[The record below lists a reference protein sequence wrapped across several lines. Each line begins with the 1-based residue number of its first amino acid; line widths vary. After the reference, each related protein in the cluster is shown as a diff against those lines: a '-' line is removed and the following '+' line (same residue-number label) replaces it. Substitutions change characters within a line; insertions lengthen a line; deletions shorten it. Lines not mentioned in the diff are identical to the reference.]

1 MSDEGAGLQSSA
13 PLERS
18 QAILQ
23 RCHEH
28 GFALAGITDARPTA
42 HADAYRAWIADG
54 KQGGMGYLAEEV
66 EKRLDPTA
74 LVPGA
79 RSILCVA
86 DRYADGRPDRRVPG
100 VGRIARYARG
110 EDYHV
115 VIRARLGAL
124 AQELIRMHPGER
136 FRPCIDT
143 APILEREHAERA
155 GLGRIGKHTLLIA
168 PDGIGTWVLLGM
180 VVTTLELT
188 PIRADGTVDG
198 RSTAEAGKGHGGAG
212 YVDHVDHVGTHAPP
226 YADDRDPCG
235 SCTRCIDACPT
246 GAITPWSVD
255 ARRCVSALTIEERGT
270 LNAEYFGKS
279 GDWLFGCDVC
289 QEVCPHSQPT
299 LRSRAFG
306 IHEAYQSSR
315 TGFPL
320 LEVLGW
326 DEAAWNAARMNGVLR
341 RADPD
346 MWRRNAALA
355 AAHALHS
362 PDTPLELRVALHATL
377 SAIAGDEAVA
387 IHVRA
392 AARDALNSAA
402 QA

>member
-1 MSDEGAGLQSSA
+1 
-13 PLERS
+13 LERC
-18 QAILQ
+18 
-23 RCHEH
+23 REH
-28 GFALAGITDARPTA
+28 GFALAGIADARPSA
-42 HADAYRAWIADG
+42 HPEAYRAWIAAG

-66 EKRLDPTA
+66 EKRLDPAA

-86 DRYADGRPDRRVPG
+86 DRYANGQPDCRVPG

-124 AQELIRMHPGER
+124 AHELIRTYPGER

-143 APILEREHAERA
+143 APLLEREHAERA

-168 PDGIGTWVLLGM
+168 PDGIGTWVLLGV
-180 VVTTLELT
+180 VVTSLELA
-188 PIRADGTVDG
+188 PIRADGTIAAALPNVN
-198 RSTAEAGKGHGGAG
+198 RSVPAAKRTADES
-212 YVDHVDHVGTHAPP
+212 
-226 YADDRDPCG
+226 DPCG

-255 ARRCVSALTIEERGT
+255 ARRCISALTIEERGVIDT
-270 LNAEYFGKS
+270 TFVGHTE
-279 GDWLFGCDVC
+279 DWIFGCDTC

-299 LRSRAFG
+299 QRSRALG
-306 IHEAYQSSR
+306 IHEAYQPSR

-326 DEAAWNAARMNGVLR
+326 DEPAWEAARLNGVLR
-341 RADPD
+341 RADQD

-355 AAHALHS
+355 AAHAIQS
-362 PDTPLELRVALHATL
+362 DDIPDELR
-377 SAIAGDEAVA
+377 SAIMGTLTAIVADEGVA
-387 IHVRA
+387 AHVRDVARA
-392 AARDALNSAA
+392 AINSSNNK
-402 QA
+402 

>member
-1 MSDEGAGLQSSA
+1 MTGASAELGSSV

-18 QAILQ
+18 RAILE
-23 RCHEH
+23 RCREH
-28 GFALAGITDARPTA
+28 GCALAGIADARPSA
-42 HADAYRAWIADG
+42 HPDAYRAWIAAG

-66 EKRLDPTA
+66 EKRLDPAA

-86 DRYADGRPDRRVPG
+86 DRYADGRPDCRVPG

-124 AQELIRMHPGER
+124 AQELIRTYPGER

-168 PDGIGTWVLLGM
+168 PDGIGTWVLLGV
-180 VVTTLELT
+180 VVTSLELA
-188 PIRADGTVDG
+188 PILADGTIAAALQDVD
-198 RSTAEAGKGHGGAG
+198 RSASAAKRS
-212 YVDHVDHVGTHAPP
+212 
-226 YADDRDPCG
+226 ADESDPCG

-255 ARRCVSALTIEERGT
+255 ARRCISALTIEERGVVDAT
-270 LNAEYFGKS
+270 LVGHTE
-279 GDWLFGCDVC
+279 DWIFGCDTC

-299 LRSRAFG
+299 QRSRAWG
-306 IHEAYQSSR
+306 IHEAYRPSR

-326 DEAAWNAARMNGVLR
+326 DEPAWEAARLNGVLR
-341 RADPD
+341 RADQD

-355 AAHALHS
+355 AAHAIQS
-362 PDTPLELRVALHATL
+362 DDIPDELRSALMGTLTAIVA
-377 SAIAGDEAVA
+377 DEGVA
-387 IHVRA
+387 AHVRDV
-392 AARDALNSAA
+392 ARTAINLSNNK
-402 QA
+402 

>member
-1 MSDEGAGLQSSA
+1 MTGASAELGSSV

-18 QAILQ
+18 RAILE
-23 RCHEH
+23 RCREH
-28 GFALAGITDARPTA
+28 GFALAGIADARPSA
-42 HADAYRAWIADG
+42 HPEAYRAWIAAG

-66 EKRLDPTA
+66 EKRLDPAA

-86 DRYADGRPDRRVPG
+86 DRYANGQPDCRVPG

-124 AQELIRMHPGER
+124 AHELIRTYPGER

-143 APILEREHAERA
+143 APLLEREHAERA

-168 PDGIGTWVLLGM
+168 PDGIGTWVLLGV
-180 VVTTLELT
+180 VVTSLELA
-188 PIRADGTVDG
+188 PIRADGTIAAALPNVN
-198 RSTAEAGKGHGGAG
+198 RSVPAAKRTADES
-212 YVDHVDHVGTHAPP
+212 
-226 YADDRDPCG
+226 DPCG

-255 ARRCVSALTIEERGT
+255 ARRCISALTIEERGVIDTT
-270 LNAEYFGKS
+270 LVGHTE
-279 GDWLFGCDVC
+279 DWIFGCDTC

-299 LRSRAFG
+299 QRSRALG
-306 IHEAYQSSR
+306 THEAYQPSR

-326 DEAAWNAARMNGVLR
+326 DEPAWEAARLNGVLR
-341 RADPD
+341 RADQD

-355 AAHALHS
+355 AAHAIQS
-362 PDTPLELRVALHATL
+362 DDIPDELR
-377 SAIAGDEAVA
+377 SAIMGTLTAIVADEGVA
-387 IHVRA
+387 AHVRDVARA
-392 AARDALNSAA
+392 AINSSNNK
-402 QA
+402 

>member
-1 MSDEGAGLQSSA
+1 MTGSSA
-13 PLERS
+13 ELGSSVPLERS
-18 QAILQ
+18 RAILE
-23 RCHEH
+23 RCREH
-28 GFALAGITDARPTA
+28 GFALAGIADARPSA
-42 HADAYRAWIADG
+42 HPEAYRAWIAAG

-66 EKRLDPTA
+66 EKRLDPAA

-86 DRYADGRPDRRVPG
+86 DRYANGQPDCRVPG

-124 AQELIRMHPGER
+124 AHELIRTYPGER

-143 APILEREHAERA
+143 APLLEREHAERA

-168 PDGIGTWVLLGM
+168 PDGIGTWVLLGV
-180 VVTTLELT
+180 VVTSLELA
-188 PIRADGTVDG
+188 PIRADGTIAAALPNVD
-198 RSTAEAGKGHGGAG
+198 RSVPAAKRTADES
-212 YVDHVDHVGTHAPP
+212 
-226 YADDRDPCG
+226 DPCG

-255 ARRCVSALTIEERGT
+255 ARRCISALTIEERGVIDTT
-270 LNAEYFGKS
+270 LVGHTE
-279 GDWLFGCDVC
+279 DWIFGCDTC

-299 LRSRAFG
+299 QRSRALG
-306 IHEAYQSSR
+306 IHEAYRHSR

-326 DEAAWNAARMNGVLR
+326 NESAWEAARLNGVLR
-341 RADPD
+341 RADQD

-355 AAHALHS
+355 AAHAMQS
-362 PDTPLELRVALHATL
+362 CDTPDELRTTLRTTLAAIVA
-377 SAIAGDEAVA
+377 DEGVA
-387 IHVRA
+387 AHVRDVARA
-392 AARDALNSAA
+392 ALSS
-402 QA
+402 

>member
-1 MSDEGAGLQSSA
+1 VTEASA
-13 PLERS
+13 PLASAVPLERS
-18 QAILQ
+18 RAILE
-23 RCHEH
+23 RCRKH
-28 GFALAGITDARPTA
+28 GFALAGIADARPSA
-42 HADAYRAWIADG
+42 HPEAYRAWIAAG

-66 EKRLDPTA
+66 EKRLDPAA

-86 DRYADGRPDRRVPG
+86 DRYADGRPDCRVPG
-100 VGRIARYARG
+100 VGRVARYARG

-124 AQELIRMHPGER
+124 AHELIRTYPGER

-168 PDGIGTWVLLGM
+168 PDGIGTWVLLGV
-180 VVTTLELT
+180 VVTSLELA
-188 PIRADGTVDG
+188 PIRADGTI
-198 RSTAEAGKGHGGAG
+198 A
-212 YVDHVDHVGTHAPP
+212 APLQD
-226 YADDRDPCG
+226 ADRLAPKVVQIPDESDPCG

-255 ARRCVSALTIEERGT
+255 ARRCISALTIEERGGIDAAFVGHT
-270 LNAEYFGKS
+270 E
-279 GDWLFGCDVC
+279 DWIFGCDTC

-299 LRSRAFG
+299 QRSRALG
-306 IHEAYQSSR
+306 IHEAYQPSR
-315 TGFPL
+315 SGFPL

-326 DEAAWNAARMNGVLR
+326 DEPAWEAARLNGVLR

-355 AAHALHS
+355 AAHAIQS
-362 PDTPLELRVALHATL
+362 NDIPDELRSALMSALAAIVA
-377 SAIAGDEAVA
+377 DEGVA
-387 IHVRA
+387 AHVRDVARA
-392 AARDALNSAA
+392 AINSSNNK
-402 QA
+402 

>member
-1 MSDEGAGLQSSA
+1 MTGASAELGSSD

-18 QAILQ
+18 HAILE
-23 RCHEH
+23 RCRNH
-28 GFALAGITDARPTA
+28 GFALAGIADARPSA
-42 HADAYRAWIADG
+42 HPEAYRAWIAAG

-66 EKRLDPTA
+66 EKRLDPAA

-86 DRYADGRPDRRVPG
+86 DRYADGRPDCRVPG
-100 VGRIARYARG
+100 IGRIARYARG

-124 AQELIRMHPGER
+124 AHELIRMYPGER

-155 GLGRIGKHTLLIA
+155 GLGKIGKHTLLIA
-168 PDGIGTWVLLGM
+168 PDGIGTWVLLGV
-180 VVTTLELT
+180 VVTSLELA
-188 PIRADGTVDG
+188 PIRADGTIAAPLPNAD
-198 RSTAEAGKGHGGAG
+198 RFAPKA
-212 YVDHVDHVGTHAPP
+212 VGTP
-226 YADDRDPCG
+226 DESDPCG

-255 ARRCVSALTIEERGT
+255 ARRCISALTIEER
-270 LNAEYFGKS
+270 S
-279 GDWLFGCDVC
+279 GIDAAFVGHTEDWIFGCDTC

-299 LRSRAFG
+299 QRSRAFG
-306 IHEAYQSSR
+306 IHEAYQPSR

-326 DEAAWNAARMNGVLR
+326 DETAWQAARLNGVLR
-341 RADPD
+341 RADRD

-355 AAHALHS
+355 AAHAIHS
-362 PDTPLELRVALHATL
+362 NDISDELRSALMSTLTAIVADEGV
-377 SAIAGDEAVA
+377 SA
-387 IHVRA
+387 HVRDVARA
-392 AARDALNSAA
+392 AINASNNK
-402 QA
+402 

>member
-1 MSDEGAGLQSSA
+1 MTEASA
-13 PLERS
+13 PLASAVPLERS
-18 QAILQ
+18 RAILE
-23 RCHEH
+23 RCRKH
-28 GFALAGITDARPTA
+28 GFALAGIADARPSA
-42 HADAYRAWIADG
+42 HPEAYRAWIAAG

-66 EKRLDPTA
+66 EKRLDPAA

-86 DRYADGRPDRRVPG
+86 DRYADGRPDRRLPG
-100 VGRIARYARG
+100 MGRIARYARG

-124 AQELIRMHPGER
+124 AHELIRTYPGER

-168 PDGIGTWVLLGM
+168 PDGIGTWVLLGV
-180 VVTTLELT
+180 VVTSLELA
-188 PIRADGTVDG
+188 PIRADGTI
-198 RSTAEAGKGHGGAG
+198 A
-212 YVDHVDHVGTHAPP
+212 APLQD
-226 YADDRDPCG
+226 ADRLAPKAVRTPDESDPCG

-255 ARRCVSALTIEERGT
+255 ARRCISALTIEERGGIGAAFVGHT
-270 LNAEYFGKS
+270 E
-279 GDWLFGCDVC
+279 DWIFGCDTC

-299 LRSRAFG
+299 QRSRALG
-306 IHEAYQSSR
+306 IHEAYQPSR

-326 DEAAWNAARMNGVLR
+326 DEPAWEAARLNGVLR
-341 RADPD
+341 RADQD

-355 AAHALHS
+355 AAHAIQS
-362 PDTPLELRVALHATL
+362 DDIPDELRSALMGTLTAIVA
-377 SAIAGDEAVA
+377 DEGVA
-387 IHVRA
+387 AHVRDVARA
-392 AARDALNSAA
+392 AINASNNK
-402 QA
+402 